1 MVRQFGFPRRL
12 RLLSSRDFRAVYQ
25 PGRRAS
31 SRLFSLFSKPNARG
45 YSRFGITVSRKLGK
59 AARRNGL
66 KRRLREIFRLH
77 QHEVPPGWDIVVN
90 PRHSAVGA
98 AYARLERE
106 LTGLLPADPPPHF
119 RARGKGSFSRA
130 AGRR

>member
-1 MVRQFGFPRRL
+1 MYD
-12 RLLSSRDFRAVYQ
+12 S
-25 PGRRAS
+25 GRRAS
-31 SRLFSLFSKPNARG
+31 SRLFSLFSKPNKLG
-45 YSRFGITVSRKLGK
+45 YSRLGITVSRKLGK
-59 AARRNGL
+59 AVRRNWL

-98 AYARLERE
+98 AYAQLERE

-119 RARGKGSFSRA
+119 KARGKGSHSRA
-130 AGRR
+130 AGRK